1 MAVMNIPVPKL
12 DNFETSNDTLTF
24 HIKNMN
30 VSLVNSLRRVIL
42 SEIPTVVFRTMPYEK
57 SLVNIE
63 KNKTRLNNEIIK
75 QRLSC
80 IPIHI
85 TDLSIPIDKYIVE
98 LNVKNETNETQYV
111 TTKDLRIKNIEN
123 DKYLTAGELA
133 RIFPENSITKEH
145 IIISRL
151 RPRLS
156 DDIPGEELKLTA
168 KMVISNAK
176 EDSCFNVVSTCAYE
190 FLRDVAKVQEEWGKK
205 EKEYRTQGV
214 SDADI
219 MFERENFMIH
229 DAKRHY
235 TKDTYKF
242 IIETIGVFDNKT
254 ILSKACDIMNDKLQ
268 SFIDASTSR
277 SLIIHNAE
285 TLMKAYDIVLEN
297 EDYTLGKC
305 IEYALHKMYF
315 TDNKILDFVGFRKQH
330 PHDEDSI
337 IRVSFREEGTDK
349 DAIHTLLKDCCETL
363 QKVFTGFKEQL

>member
-1 MAVMNIPVPKL
+1 MTTMNISVPKL
-12 DNFETSNDTLTF
+12 DNFESSNDTLTF
-24 HIKNMN
+24 NIKNMN
-30 VSLVNSLRRVIL
+30 VSLVNSLRRIII

-85 TDLSIPIDKYIVE
+85 TDLSIPLDKYVVE
-98 LNVKNETNETQYV
+98 LDVKNETSETQYI
-111 TTKDLRIKNIEN
+111 TTKHLKIKNIEN
-123 DKYLTAGELA
+123 DKYLTSGELA
-133 RIFPENSITKEH
+133 RIFPENPLTKHH
-145 IIISRL
+145 IIIARL

-168 KMVISNAK
+168 KMTISNAK

-190 FLRDVAKVQEEWGKK
+190 FLRDVTRVQEEWAKK
-205 EKEYRTQGV
+205 EKEYKEKSM

-229 DAKRHY
+229 DAKRYY
-235 TKDTYKF
+235 TKDAYKF
-242 IIETIGVFDNKT
+242 IIETIGVFDNKS
-254 ILSKACDIMNDKLQ
+254 ILSKACDIMNNKLQ
-268 SFIDASTSR
+268 EFIEQATSR
-277 SLIIHNAE
+277 SLTIHNAE
-285 TLMKAYDIVLEN
+285 TLMKGYDIILEN

-305 IEYALHKMYF
+305 IEYALYKMYF
-315 TDNKILDFVGFRKQH
+315 TDNKILDFVGFRKEH

-349 DAIHTLLKDCCETL
+349 DMLNTILKDCCETL
-363 QKVFTGFKEQL
+363 QRVFSGFKEQL